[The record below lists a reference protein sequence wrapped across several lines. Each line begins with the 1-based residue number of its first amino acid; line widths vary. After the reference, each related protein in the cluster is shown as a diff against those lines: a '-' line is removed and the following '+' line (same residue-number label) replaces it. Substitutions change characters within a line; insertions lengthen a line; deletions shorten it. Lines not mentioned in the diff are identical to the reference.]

1 MPTIGT
7 SIDISGLV
15 DATVA
20 GDSDRIITAARRLLQ
35 QGAPA
40 AELAG
45 RLGLIAAHGDSDGH
59 AILTLNA
66 AGAISRWVSAL
77 PPLADQDPQSHTSAS
92 CLASMGQARIIV
104 QWRCVHMMALLRPSR
119 TRGTR

>member
-45 RLGLIAAHGDSDGH
+45 RYP
-59 AILTLNA
+59 
-66 AGAISRWVSAL
+66 AGPFSI
-77 PPLADQDPQSHTSAS
+77 DPDFSH
-92 CLASMGQARIIV
+92 
-104 QWRCVHMMALLRPSR
+104 
-119 TRGTR
+119 